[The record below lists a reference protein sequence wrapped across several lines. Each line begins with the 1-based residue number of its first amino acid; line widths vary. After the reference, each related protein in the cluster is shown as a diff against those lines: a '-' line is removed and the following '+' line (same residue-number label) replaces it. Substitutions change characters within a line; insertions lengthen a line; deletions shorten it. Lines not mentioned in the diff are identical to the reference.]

1 MDLLY
6 EEKANFFK
14 RLSGWEKLS
23 AVSVNLSNNLKCFP
37 ELFFSNK
44 RIWVHS
50 LASFFIHIDK
60 RLGQGTILTKSV
72 VVLAICRVSELI
84 EA

>member
-14 RLSGWEKLS
+14 CLSGAEKLS

-44 RIWVHS
+44 MI
-50 LASFFIHIDK
+50 
-60 RLGQGTILTKSV
+60 
-72 VVLAICRVSELI
+72 
-84 EA
+84 

>member
-14 RLSGWEKLS
+14 CLSGGEKLS
-23 AVSVNLSNNLKCFP
+23 AVSVNLSNNLKCFS

-44 RIWVHS
+44 MI
-50 LASFFIHIDK
+50 
-60 RLGQGTILTKSV
+60 
-72 VVLAICRVSELI
+72 
-84 EA
+84 